1 MCSCDLIYLSW
12 LALTNNLLTQQ
23 TKSISSQWYRYLDEH
38 IYVMFY
44 LRLSSGP
51 TGIKDG
57 NEISEND
64 IYVYTFNVRGQMSE
78 NWVLTFE
85 VRGQITENWVL
96 TFNVRGQILGIWNLE
111 FITSDWVQY
120 WPDIEVILD

>member
-1 MCSCDLIYLSW
+1 
-12 LALTNNLLTQQ
+12 
-23 TKSISSQWYRYLDEH
+23 
-38 IYVMFY
+38 MFY

-57 NEISEND
+57 NEISENE

-85 VRGQITENWVL
+85 VRGQITENWVLTFEVRGQISENWVL